1 MSRYVVDSV
10 VGQVAR
16 ENAARLAELTDRERS
31 ALMRGEAFPRPR
43 PRRLVRDC
51 SQQAVGVFDLLER
64 EGPQTVSGLA
74 QRHRGYSVAAVD
86 ELEELGLVERFGRT
100 SARGVRLAAAADGTV
115 LLSSWSMFG

>member
-1 MSRYVVDSV
+1 MVDSV
-10 VGQVAR
+10 AGQVAR
-16 ENAARLAELTDRERS
+16 DNAARLAELTERERS
-31 ALMRGEAFPRPR
+31 ALMRGEAFPQPQQ
-43 PRRLVRDC
+43 RRLVRGR
-51 SQQAVGVFDLLER
+51 SREAVHVFDFLVR

-86 ELEELGLVERFGRT
+86 ELEELGLVERFGRA